1 MKTVN
6 RIAMIYREVGTCG
19 GIQRGASFQIG
30 QFREW
35 GYEPIVLTEKEL
47 GRDKGRAARLA
58 AVLREQKAD
67 IVIEHDTYNKAKLSA
82 DIAAAQDVDLPFVIF
97 WHSVFSCLI
106 ASGFKKSADIYPL
119 LNEAD
124 AIIALSPTDEAFF
137 RLIGLRALAIP
148 YCDADLMV
156 GFERKVHPHTVV
168 WMGRFVPEKRVK
180 DAVLIVKRLREK
192 VSDARLVILG
202 GGAPEDERELARF
215 IRASGL
221 PNGAAEFAGYQKDV
235 RPYLEAAGAGLVT
248 SEFEGFC
255 HAIVEMKMA
264 SLPVVSYA
272 MPYLETLKEG
282 TGAVQVPQGDV
293 NAAAD
298 RLAELFQN
306 SAECMR
312 QGRLA
317 RQSYDTLR
325 AFDQRGAYERLFA
338 DLAEPDER
346 STLLS
351 ADLAS
356 APRLFDILVRHGV
369 TGFGALE
376 RRVERRLAGSRDVP
390 GIRGKIGRL
399 LVKIGKRLCGG

>member
-1 MKTVN
+1 MKGVR
-6 RIAMIYREVGTCG
+6 RIAMIYREIGTCG
-19 GIQRGASFQIG
+19 GIQRGASFQVG
-30 QFREW
+30 QFKEW
-35 GYEPIVLTEKEL
+35 GYEPIVLTEADL
-47 GRDKGRAARLA
+47 GRDEGRATRLA
-58 AVLREQKAD
+58 AILRDRKAD
-67 IVIEHDTYNKAKLSA
+67 VVIEHDTYNKGKLSA
-82 DIAAAQDVDLPFVIF
+82 DIRAAREAGVPFVVF

-106 ASGFKKSADIYPL
+106 ASGFKKSSDIYPL
-119 LNEAD
+119 LKEAD
-124 AIIALSPTDEAFF
+124 AMIALSPTDEAFF

-148 YCDADLMV
+148 YCDADLME
-156 GFERKVHPHTVV
+156 GFKRSDYPHRVV

-180 DAVLIVKRLREK
+180 DAVLIAKRLREK
-192 VSDARLVILG
+192 VSDAELVILG
-202 GGAPEDERELARF
+202 GGTPEEERELAAF
-215 IRASGL
+215 IRAHRL
-221 PNGAAEFAGYQKDV
+221 PKGAVTFAGYQKDV
-235 RPYLEAAGAGLVT
+235 RPYLESAGAGLVT

-298 RLAELFQN
+298 RLAVLFSN
-306 SAECMR
+306 PEETAR
-312 QGRLA
+312 QGACA
-317 RQSYDTLR
+317 RRAYEELR

-346 STLLS
+346 SMLLA

-369 TGFGALE
+369 TGLGALE
-376 RRVERRLAGSRDVP
+376 RRVERRLIGSRDVP
-390 GIRGKIGRL
+390 GMRGKIGRL
-399 LVKIGKRLCGG
+399 LVKLGKRFCGG

>member
-1 MKTVN
+1 MKDV
-6 RIAMIYREVGTCG
+6 RKIAMIYREIGTCG
-19 GIQRGASFQIG
+19 GIQRGASFQVG

-47 GRDKGRAARLA
+47 GRDEGRAARLA
-58 AVLREQKAD
+58 AILREQNAD

-82 DIAAAQDVDLPFVIF
+82 DIAAARDAGVPFVLF

-106 ASGFKKSADIYPL
+106 ASGFRKAADIYPL
-119 LNEAD
+119 VREA
-124 AIIALSPTDEAFF
+124 AAVIALTKTDEAFF

-148 YCDADLMV
+148 YCDADLME
-156 GFERKVHPHTVV
+156 GFTRRDYPHRVV

-180 DAVLIVKRLREK
+180 DAVLIAKRLREK
-192 VSDARLVILG
+192 VSDAELVILG
-202 GGAPEDERELARF
+202 GGTPEEERELAAF
-215 IRASGL
+215 IRANRL
-221 PNGAAEFAGYQKDV
+221 PKGAVTFAGYQKDV
-235 RPYLEAAGAGLVT
+235 RPYLESAGAGLVT

-282 TGAVQVPQGDV
+282 TGAVQVAQGDV
-293 NAAAD
+293 EAAAD
-298 RLAELFQN
+298 RLAMLFSN
-306 SAECMR
+306 PDET
-312 QGRLA
+312 A
-317 RQSYDTLR
+317 RHGARARRAYEELR

-346 STLLS
+346 STLLA

-369 TGFGALE
+369 TGLGALE
-376 RRVERRLAGSRDVP
+376 RRVERRLTGSRDVP

-399 LVKIGKRLCGG
+399 LVKLGKRFCGA

>member
-1 MKTVN
+1 MKAPKK
-6 RIAMIYREVGTCG
+6 IAMIYREIGTCG

-30 QFREW
+30 QFKEW
-35 GYEPIVLTEKEL
+35 GYEPIVLTEADL
-47 GRDKGRAARLA
+47 GRDEGRATRLA
-58 AVLREQKAD
+58 AILREWKAD
-67 IVIEHDTYNKAKLSA
+67 VVIEHDTYNKGKLSA
-82 DIAAAQDVDLPFVIF
+82 DIRAAREAGVPFVVF

-106 ASGFKKSADIYPL
+106 ASGFRKAADIYPL
-119 LNEAD
+119 LKDVD
-124 AIIALSPTDEAFF
+124 AIIALSPADEAFF

-148 YCDADLMV
+148 YCDADLMG
-156 GFERKVHPHTVV
+156 GFERKTHSHTVV

-202 GGAPEDERELARF
+202 GGTPEEERDLARF

-221 PNGAAEFAGYQKDV
+221 SKGAAEFAGYQKDV

-272 MPYLETLKEG
+272 MPYLPTLTEG
-282 TGAVQVPQGDV
+282 SGAVQVSQGDV

-306 SAECMR
+306 PTECMR

-317 RQSYDTLR
+317 RQSYERLR
-325 AFDQRGAYERLFA
+325 SFDQRTAYERLFS
-338 DLAEPDER
+338 DLAMPTD
-346 STLLS
+346 
-351 ADLAS
+351 AS
-356 APRLFDILVRHGV
+356 ALSTPDPSWGERLFDVLVQHGV
-369 TGFGALE
+369 TGLDAFG
-376 RRVERRLAGSRDVP
+376 RRLTKRLVGREETGGV
-390 GIRGKIGRL
+390 RGMLGRL
-399 LVKIGKRLCGG
+399 FLKAGRTLCR